1 MRFYMLF
8 LRLSIGNLQLFLT
21 LLLVQLNISSL
32 LIFRNIFVYIL
43 SGFLASLS
51 VTFAYHVSF
60 RCLIMYP
67 STDFSYIFTLYNLY
81 LLFKNVTYISSVNG
95 QLVNTCSPHNA
106 SHSSEVLHELQ
117 IVSSFNRNV

>member
-8 LRLSIGNLQLFLT
+8 LRLSIGNLQLILT

-67 STDFSYIFTLYNLY
+67 STDFSYISTLYNLY
-81 LLFKNVTYISSVNG
+81 LLFKNVTY
-95 QLVNTCSPHNA
+95 QL
-106 SHSSEVLHELQ
+106 
-117 IVSSFNRNV
+117 R